1 MQKPFVK
8 WGLIAAT
15 FGVVYT
21 LLVYL
26 VNPAAINSLSAGLI
40 PMIAMIFCASK
51 ASLEERAMRGG
62 YMSWGQALMP
72 SFLTIAIY
80 FIISMLFSYVLTNF
94 IDPSLI
100 EEQTEAAL
108 EMQEKM
114 MNMFGGEM
122 TDDMIEELRAR
133 AEPSLMNVLMGTFW
147 AMLCFAL
154 PISAIIALFIQK
166 KNPENDLV

>member
-1 MQKPFVK
+1 MQKPFMK
-8 WGLIAAT
+8 WGVIAGT
-15 FGVVYT
+15 FGIIYT

-40 PMIAMIFCASK
+40 PLAAMIFCAVK
-51 ASLEERAMRGG
+51 ASIEERNMRGG
-62 YMSWGQALMP
+62 YITWGQALAP

-80 FIISMLFSYVLTNF
+80 FIMSMVFSYILTNF

-108 EMQEKM
+108 EMQERM

-122 TDDMIEELRAR
+122 TDDQIEEMKKR
-133 AEPSLMNVLMGTFW
+133 AEPSMVNVLMGTMW
-147 AMLCFAL
+147 ALLCFAL
-154 PISAIIALFIQK
+154 PISAIVALFVQK